1 MLRLSTQT
9 KTQQSQEPV
18 LSNLDDKAKEHGHER
33 LADFIRHNQATIID
47 EWVGFAGTRSPAS
60 DGMSRLALK
69 DHIVDILSFVAA
81 DLETAQT
88 LSEQVDK
95 SHGMNDGAGPF
106 RHTAAEVHA
115 ALRLADGFD
124 IDQMVS
130 EYRALRASVVKQWV
144 AGHKTLASTD
154 VADLTRFNEA
164 IDQAVTESVAHYTK
178 TIDNSR
184 NLFLGILGHDLRN
197 PIGAASMA
205 AQRME
210 RWGTTDPKQAKVVSE
225 LVRTTERATRILND
239 LLDLTRS
246 SFGTDIPVVKGKTD
260 IAKLCE
266 TIADEL
272 RSIDETQLVRVEH
285 EGDPVGFWDT
295 ARMGQVLSNL
305 MSNAIQYSDTRSPVT
320 VTISGNDPDTVT
332 VKVHNLGP
340 PIPAENQRSI
350 FQSGMR
356 AHVNDP
362 GDHTHLG
369 LGLYIARLIVEAH
382 GGEIAV
388 TSDERRGTTFT
399 VQLPRA

>member
-1 MLRLSTQT
+1 LS
-9 KTQQSQEPV
+9 KP
-18 LSNLDDKAKEHGHER
+18 NDIAKERDHAR
-33 LADFIRHNQATIID
+33 LADFIRQNQAAIID
-47 EWVGFAGTRSPAS
+47 EWIQFAGTRSPAS
-60 DGMSRLALK
+60 DGMSKLALK
-69 DHIVDILSFVAA
+69 DHIVDILNFVAA
-81 DLETAQT
+81 DLASAQT
-88 LSEQVDK
+88 PHEQVDK
-95 SHGMNDGAGPF
+95 SHGLSDGAGPF

-144 AGHKTLASTD
+144 AGHKTLATTD
-154 VADLTRFNEA
+154 IDDLTRFNES

-210 RWGTTDPKQAKVVSE
+210 RWGTSDPKQAKVVSE

-246 SFGTDIPVVKGKTD
+246 SFGTDIPITKAKSD
-260 IAKLCE
+260 IAKLCQ

-272 RSIDETQLVRVEH
+272 RSINEAQVVKVEL
-285 EGDPVGFWDT
+285 EGDPVGFWDA

-305 MSNAIQYSDTRSPVT
+305 MGNAIQYSDSCSPVT
-320 VTISGNDPDTVT
+320 VAIAGNDPDAVT
-332 VKVHNLGP
+332 LNVHNFGP
-340 PIPAENQRSI
+340 TIPVENQRAI
-350 FQSGMR
+350 FESGVR
-356 AHVNDP
+356 GQVNDP
-362 GDHTHLG
+362 GGHTHLG
-369 LGLYIARLIVEAH
+369 LGLYIARLIIEAH
-382 GGEIAV
+382 GGKISV
-388 TSDERRGTTFT
+388 TSDEKKGTTFT

>member
-1 MLRLSTQT
+1 MS
-9 KTQQSQEPV
+9 KP
-18 LSNLDDKAKEHGHER
+18 NDIAKERDHAR
-33 LADFIRHNQATIID
+33 LADFIRQNQAAIID
-47 EWVGFAGTRSPAS
+47 EWIQFAGTRSPAS
-60 DGMSRLALK
+60 DGMSKLALK
-69 DHIVDILSFVAA
+69 DHIVDILNFVAA
-81 DLETAQT
+81 DLASAQT
-88 LSEQVDK
+88 PHEQVDK
-95 SHGMNDGAGPF
+95 SHGLSDGAGPF

-144 AGHKTLASTD
+144 AGHKTLATTD
-154 VADLTRFNEA
+154 IDDLTRFNES

-210 RWGTTDPKQAKVVSE
+210 RWGTSDPKQAKVVSE

-246 SFGTDIPVVKGKTD
+246 SFGTDIPITKAKSD
-260 IAKLCE
+260 IAKLCQ

-272 RSIDETQLVRVEH
+272 RSINEAQVVKVEL
-285 EGDPVGFWDT
+285 EGDPVGFWDA

-305 MSNAIQYSDTRSPVT
+305 MGNAIQYSNSCSPVT
-320 VTISGNDPDTVT
+320 VAIAGNDPDAVT
-332 VKVHNLGP
+332 LNVHNFGP
-340 PIPAENQRSI
+340 TIPVENQRAI
-350 FQSGMR
+350 FESGVR
-356 AHVNDP
+356 GQVNDP
-362 GDHTHLG
+362 GGHTHLG
-369 LGLYIARLIVEAH
+369 LGLYIARLIIEAH
-382 GGEIAV
+382 GGKISV
-388 TSDERRGTTFT
+388 TSDEKKGTTFT

>member
-1 MLRLSTQT
+1 M
-9 KTQQSQEPV
+9 
-18 LSNLDDKAKEHGHER
+18 SNHDDKVKEHSHER
-33 LADFIRHNQATIID
+33 LADFIRKNQATIID
-47 EWVGFAGTRSPAS
+47 EWVQFAGTRSPAS
-60 DGMSRLALK
+60 DGMSKLALK
-69 DHIVDILSFVAA
+69 DHIVEILSFVAA
-81 DLETAQT
+81 DLESAQT
-88 LSEQVDK
+88 PREQIDK
-95 SHGMNDGAGPF
+95 SHGMSDGDGPF
-106 RHTAAEVHA
+106 RHTAAEMHA

-144 AGHKTLASTD
+144 ASHKTLASTD
-154 VADLTRFNEA
+154 VDDLTRFNEA

-205 AQRME
+205 AQRIE

-246 SFGTDIPVVKGKTD
+246 SFGTDIPIAKAKTD
-260 IAKLCE
+260 MAKLCQ

-272 RSIDETQLVRVEH
+272 LSIDETQVVRVEYN
-285 EGDPVGFWDT
+285 GDPVGFWDE

-305 MSNAIQYSDTRSPVT
+305 MGNAIQYRDSCSPVT
-320 VTISGNDPDTVT
+320 VIILGNDPDTVT
-332 VKVHNLGP
+332 LSVHNWGSTI
-340 PIPAENQRSI
+340 PIENQRAI

-356 AHVNDP
+356 GQVNDP
-362 GDHTHLG
+362 GEHTHLG

-388 TSDERRGTTFT
+388 TSDEKSGTTFT

>member
-1 MLRLSTQT
+1 LSTDN
-9 KTQQSQEPV
+9 KFKK
-18 LSNLDDKAKEHGHER
+18 DGHER
-33 LADFIRHNQATIID
+33 LADFIRNNQATIIE
-47 EWVGFAGTRSPAS
+47 EWVAFAGTRSPAS
-60 DGMSRLALK
+60 EGMSKLALK
-69 DHIVDILSFVAA
+69 DHIVDILSFIAE
-81 DLETAQT
+81 DLESPQT
-88 LSEQVDK
+88 SREQVDK
-95 SHGMNDGAGPF
+95 SHGMNDGAGAF

-154 VADLTRFNEA
+154 VGDLTRFNEA

-210 RWGTTDPKQAKVVSE
+210 RWASTDPKQAKVVSE
-225 LVRTTERATRILND
+225 LVKTTERATRILND

-246 SFGTDIPVVKGKTD
+246 SFGTDIPIKKTETD
-260 IAKLCE
+260 MVKLCQ

-272 RSIDETQLVRVEH
+272 RSINETQLIKVEH
-285 EGDPVGFWDT
+285 EGDPVGFWDA

-305 MSNAIQYSDTRSPVT
+305 MGNAIQYSDSCSPVT
-320 VTISGNDPDTVT
+320 VTISCNDPDTVT
-332 VKVHNLGP
+332 VNIHNFGP
-340 PIPAENQRSI
+340 SIPIENQKAI

-356 AHVNDP
+356 GQVSDSGENA
-362 GDHTHLG
+362 HLG

-382 GGEIAV
+382 DGDIAV
-388 TSDERRGTTFT
+388 TSDEKRGTTFT

>member
-1 MLRLSTQT
+1 
-9 KTQQSQEPV
+9 
-18 LSNLDDKAKEHGHER
+18 LSNPDDNAKEHGHPR
-33 LADFIRHNQATIID
+33 LADFIRQNQAAIID
-47 EWVGFAGTRSPAS
+47 EWVRFAGTRSPAS
-60 DGMSRLALK
+60 DGMSKLALK
-69 DHIVDILSFVAA
+69 DHIIDILSFVAT
-81 DLETAQT
+81 DLESAQT
-88 LSEQVDK
+88 PREQVDK
-95 SHGMNDGAGPF
+95 SHGMSDGAEPF

-154 VADLTRFNEA
+154 VDDLTRFNEA

-184 NLFLGILGHDLRN
+184 NLFLGVLGHDLRN

-210 RWGTTDPKQAKVVSE
+210 RWGMTDPKQAKIVSE
-225 LVRTTERATRILND
+225 LVKTTERATRILND

-246 SFGTDIPVVKGKTD
+246 SFGTDIPIARAKTD
-260 IAKLCE
+260 MAKLCE

-272 RSIDETQLVRVEH
+272 RSINETRLVKVKH
-285 EGDPVGFWDT
+285 EGDSVGNWDA

-305 MSNAIQYSDTRSPVT
+305 MNNAIQYSDSSSPVT
-320 VTISGNDPDTVT
+320 ATISGHDPDMVT
-332 VKVHNLGP
+332 LNVHNFGP
-340 PIPAENQRSI
+340 PIPIESQRAI

-356 AHVNDP
+356 GQINDASEQ
-362 GDHTHLG
+362 THLG

-388 TSDERRGTTFT
+388 SSDEKKGTTFT
-399 VQLPRA
+399 VQLPRALA

>member
-1 MLRLSTQT
+1 LSD
-9 KTQQSQEPV
+9 P
-18 LSNLDDKAKEHGHER
+18 DDNAMEHGHPR
-33 LADFIRHNQATIID
+33 LADFIRQNQAAIID
-47 EWVGFAGTRSPAS
+47 EWVQFASTRAPAS

-81 DLETAQT
+81 DLESAQT
-88 LSEQVDK
+88 SREQVDK
-95 SHGMNDGAGPF
+95 SHGMTDGAGPF

-144 AGHKTLASTD
+144 AGHKSLASTD
-154 VADLTRFNEA
+154 VDDLTRFNEA

-210 RWGTTDPKQAKVVSE
+210 RWGTTDPKQAKAVSE

-246 SFGTDIPVVKGKTD
+246 SFGTDIPIAKEKTD
-260 IAKLCE
+260 MAKLCQ

-272 RSIDETQLVRVEH
+272 RSINEAQLIKIEH
-285 EGDPVGFWDT
+285 EGDPAGFWDA

-305 MSNAIQYSDTRSPVT
+305 MGNAIQYSDTCSPVT
-320 VTISGNDPDTVT
+320 VTILGKDPDTVT
-332 VKVHNLGP
+332 LNVHNLGP
-340 PIPAENQRSI
+340 PIPIENQKAI

-356 AHVNDP
+356 GQVSDSGENA
-362 GDHTHLG
+362 HLG

-382 GGEIAV
+382 DGDIAV
-388 TSDERRGTTFT
+388 TSDEKKGTTFT